1 MHKESTGTSTETL
14 RAEEL
19 GADYART
26 FFVERPQRIADLD
39 TLRDI
44 AKKELRRAHIG
55 VSVIDAAFIVANDC
69 ESAFIRGVQ
78 QKRPD
83 LGIRETVPPALAFS
97 QQDYHTIRESAKR
110 HFPFHRYMP
119 MDARA
124 SSDLCARIIETN
136 DEHKL
141 AKLRPFAN
149 IAQKARLVFLAGQF
163 NIIVDTFRPSR
174 INAIKAAVD
183 SDFPIEDYAADRPT
197 DDSLK
202 QRIKALDSHDAPALA
217 NLLSLTTTTQQ
228 LDFMETIEYHLRIR
242 EPRMREIREIQAGQ
256 LRLGAGF

>member
-1 MHKESTGTSTETL
+1 MHKETTGTSIDTV

-19 GADYART
+19 GVDYARA
-26 FFVERPQRIADLD
+26 FFAERPQRTADLG

-55 VSVIDAAFIVANDC
+55 VSISDAAFIIAKEC
-69 ESAFIRGVQ
+69 ELAFIRGVQ

-83 LGIRETVPPALAFS
+83 LGLHATATPPLAFS

-110 HFPFHRYMP
+110 QFPFHRYMP
-119 MDARA
+119 MDSRESA
-124 SSDLCARIIETN
+124 DLRARIIATN

-149 IAQKARLVFLAGQF
+149 IAQKARVVFLAGQF

-174 INAIKAAVD
+174 INAIKTAVQ
-183 SDFPIEDYAADRPT
+183 SGFPIEDYAAERPT
-197 DDSLK
+197 GDDLRK
-202 QRIKALDSHDAPALA
+202 RIHTLDSHDAPTLA

-228 LDFMETIEYHLRIR
+228 LDFMDTIEYHLRIR

-256 LRLGAGF
+256 LRLGVGF